1 MGNLI
6 DLPRWHGPLST
17 FVPGQSVFP
26 LLLPI
31 PQPRIKCGIV
41 NSQAPILPHFDLY
54 LCNESYWDSSP
65 SRHSYKWTMWA
76 ELDVI
81 DFATDDDIVICYL
94 IWNIQEYYGEV
105 SYHLSRTHS
114 SPRGCCQYEL
124 KPQTSPGQEPLPFPC
139 LFKVQMISKI

>member
-65 SRHSYKWTMWA
+65 SRHSYKRT
-76 ELDVI
+76 
-81 DFATDDDIVICYL
+81 
-94 IWNIQEYYGEV
+94 IWV
-105 SYHLSRTHS
+105 
-114 SPRGCCQYEL
+114 EL
-124 KPQTSPGQEPLPFPC
+124 KHKLWLILRLMMTLSFVIWFEIFTYIRNIMVRSVIICHVPTPVHVDVVNMS
-139 LFKVQMISKI
+139 